1 MAKIINGVATGHEL
15 TSFTAREILKAGG
28 NAFDAAIAAYLSMFV
43 TEPCMASA
51 GAAGF
56 ATTYQDGKCKFYDFF
71 CQTPKSKAS
80 RDAIDFYPITVDFG
94 NEQEVFHVGLASAA
108 VPGTIAGIFK
118 IHQDLGKLPFKEL
131 IAIPCQLATE
141 GVPLN
146 TFQAYDVKLLAPIAK
161 NSFEGQRL
169 FFKNDEP
176 KIVGDKI
183 SIPELPDFLHF
194 LAEEGSEGF
203 YKGEI
208 GRKIAYDAQNK
219 GGFLS
224 RKDFEEYK
232 VIVKNPVVLP
242 YQGLHLQLPNLPSL
256 GGMLMGVVLHAK
268 DKSLESNLI
277 YTNTLLKNTDY
288 LKTAFEE
295 RTGLQINEGI
305 FNTNFKGT
313 SHLNVID
320 SEGQAISLT
329 TSMGEGS
336 GYFMPGTG
344 QQLNNML
351 GESFLLPEGFHNW
364 KEDTRMSSMMSPT
377 MILNGAKELVFAGGS
392 GGASRIPFAIAQVI
406 KNIYESKMSLTE
418 AIEAPRMHFQDDIM
432 NLENESLLDQIKN
445 KGSLNIWNK
454 KSIYFGGVHALAK
467 INDDWFASG
476 DSRREGHGEV
486 F

>member
-1 MAKIINGVATGHEL
+1 MAKKINAVASGHEL
-15 TSFTAREILKAGG
+15 TSYTAKEILKAGG

-43 TEPCMASA
+43 TEPHMASA

-56 ATTYQDGKCKFYDFF
+56 ATTYQNGKCKFYDFF
-71 CQTPKSKAS
+71 CQTPRSKAS
-80 RDAIDFYPITVDFG
+80 RDKIDFYPITVDFG

-108 VPGTIAGIFK
+108 VPGTIAGIWK
-118 IHQDLGKLPFKEL
+118 IHQDLGRLPFKEL
-131 IAIPCQLATE
+131 IVIPSQLATE
-141 GVPLN
+141 GVQLN
-146 TFQAYDVKLLAPIAK
+146 NFQAYDLKLLAPIAK
-161 NSFEGQRL
+161 NSLEGQKM
-169 FFKNDEP
+169 FFKDDEP
-176 KIVGDKI
+176 KKVGD
-183 SIPELPDFLHF
+183 SMTIPELPDFLSF
-194 LAEEGSEGF
+194 LAEEGANGF

-208 GRKIAYDAQNK
+208 GRKIAYDTQNK

-224 RKDFEEYK
+224 RKDFENYK
-232 VIVKNPVVLP
+232 VIVKKPIALP
-242 YQGLHLQLPNLPSL
+242 YKGMHLQLPNLPSL
-256 GGMLMGVVLHAK
+256 GGMLTGIVLNSK

-277 YTNTLLKNTDY
+277 YTNTLLRSTDY

-295 RTGLQINEGI
+295 RTGVQIHDDI

-336 GYFMPGTG
+336 GYFIPGIG

-351 GESFLLPEGFHNW
+351 GESFLLPEGFHKW
-364 KEDTRMSSMMSPT
+364 KEDIRMSSMMSPT
-377 MILNGAKELVFAGGS
+377 MILNSAKELVFAGGS

-406 KNIYESKMSLTE
+406 KNIYEHGMPLGD
-418 AIEAPRMHFQDDIM
+418 AIEAPRMHYQEDIM
-432 NLENESLLDQIKN
+432 NLENETLLKQIKY
-445 KGSLNIWNK
+445 KEKLNIWNK

-467 INDDWFASG
+467 INGEWEAKG